1 MAMKKIDIRR
11 KRPIPPGRFQP
22 ARIEPA
28 RAPRDEILTRN
39 PSSWDDD
46 GGLFVAS
53 LAKGLKVLY
62 AFGGNE
68 SRLNA
73 VKIAKLSGLD
83 PSSAQRFIYTLT
95 TLGALEKDERT
106 KQYRL
111 SARLLDFAYLYLRS
125 DPLCAIAQPHL
136 HNLSLATAE
145 QVNLSILDRADVI
158 YVARF
163 PGAQERG
170 TQSFI
175 GGRMPS
181 FWTSNGRTLLADLS
195 KEQARAIVEAADRRP
210 LTPHSKTDPTR
221 ILAEIDLAR
230 RQGFAVVDEE
240 SETGVLSI
248 AAPVIEPGGRAVA
261 AINLPLAKTK
271 WSREAALDELLPEVL
286 RAAQTIGRSLIG
298 IEF

>member
-1 MAMKKIDIRR
+1 MKKIDIRHN
-11 KRPIPPGRFQP
+11 RPTRPGRFQP
-22 ARIEPA
+22 RRTEPP
-28 RAPRDEILTRN
+28 RAARDEILTRN

-46 GGLFVAS
+46 GALFVAS

-83 PSSAQRFIYTLT
+83 PSSTQRFIYTLT
-95 TLGALEKDERT
+95 ALGALEKDERT

-111 SARLLDFAYLYLRS
+111 SARLLDFTYLYLRS

-136 HNLSLATAE
+136 HALSLATAE
-145 QVNLSILDRADVI
+145 EVNLSILDRADVI

-163 PGAQERG
+163 PGADERG
-170 TQSFI
+170 TQSLI

-181 FWTSNGRTLLADLS
+181 FWTSNGRTLLAALPN
-195 KEQARAIVEAADRRP
+195 EQARAIIEAADRRP
-210 LTPHSKTDPTR
+210 LTRHSKTDPAR
-221 ILAEIDLAR
+221 ILAELEFAR

-240 SETGVLSI
+240 SELGVLSI
-248 AAPVIEPGGRAVA
+248 AAPIIEPGGRAVA
-261 AINLPLAKTK
+261 AINLPLAKRK
-271 WSREAALDELLPEVL
+271 WSREAALEQLLPELL